1 MLRSQVY
8 NQTISFTQYCFIIG
22 LVIGIGTMMAMLK
35 IVFMT
40 KLKMGWMCYVN
51 KNDYLDKLNYDIR
64 AYLISKK
71 I

>member
-1 MLRSQVY
+1 
-8 NQTISFTQYCFIIG
+8 
-22 LVIGIGTMMAMLK
+22 MAMLK

-51 KNDYLDKLNYDIR
+51 ENDYLDKLNYDIR
-64 AYLISKK
+64 AYLIAKN